1 MKNCA
6 LEKSLLLRMCY
17 ERTFSIE
24 ISSMSFWSQSRKP
37 KYESSPRLFFFSP
50 SAQIQP
56 GHTKITR
63 ARRRFTEL
71 LKKNYKSKK
80 CSEYLKVITNYG
92 NIATIC
98 YESKYIV
105 ISNALY
111 LRRHLTR
118 KVLCQADGGYFLTH
132 LATGN
137 V

>member
-1 MKNCA
+1 
-6 LEKSLLLRMCY
+6 MCY

-80 CSEYLKVITNYG
+80 GSEYLKVITNYG

-105 ISNALY
+105 IRY
-111 LRRHLTR
+111 LIY
-118 KVLCQADGGYFLTH
+118 VLLFHNKNSKIEYRESPLSAEDCSKRFPH
-132 LATGN
+132 
-137 V
+137 